1 MKYITS
7 ILALTILF
15 SASSFAAKEV
25 SREES
30 AGYTKLGEFSIDQTG
45 VPGIGHEALAAE
57 ADKKC
62 NELGGI
68 MPNDC
73 YYMIIDKTGKETDHK
88 TIDFEVF
95 KK

>member
-7 ILALTILF
+7 ILALTVLF
-15 SASSFAAKEV
+15 SVSSFAAKEI

-30 AGYTKLGEFSIDQTG
+30 SGYTKLGVVSIEQKG
-45 VPGIGHEALAAE
+45 LPAVGNQELAAE

-62 NELGGI
+62 NELGGVSAD
-68 MPNDC
+68 DC
-73 YYMIIDKTGKETDHK
+73 YYVIIDKTGKETNHK
-88 TIDFEVF
+88 NVDLEIF